1 MGAIG
6 LIYRAIRSEGL
17 NTGRAQ
23 NADIPG
29 VDEIEEYGLVK
40 IKEWLAVQPQLGLF
54 WNAAVGTDYKLQ
66 INKV

>member
-29 VDEIEEYGLVK
+29 VDEIEEYGLAK
-40 IKEWLAVQPQLGLF
+40 IKE
-54 WNAAVGTDYKLQ
+54 
-66 INKV
+66 